1 MRKDQLVVPT
11 DGAKLMK
18 PKLDLVSMFLV
29 NIDGRSLVPA
39 VKKRKAKEVFTVVMP
54 VENALILKLAYQ
66 FSKKFLTSISLVF
79 HVSLPE
85 FHFPFYS
92 LLRVGVVMSV
102 NAALSVFLLRGTR
115 H

>member
-18 PKLDLVSMFLV
+18 SKLDLIS
-29 NIDGRSLVPA
+29 IDGQSLIPA
-39 VKKRKAKEVFTVVMP
+39 VKKRKTKEVFTVVMP

-92 LLRVGVVMSV
+92 VLWVSAVMSV
-102 NAALSVFLLRGTR
+102 NAALRVFLLRGTQ